1 MSGLVRNLTSNEINK
16 FERKIRGKGAVREEK
31 TFTSFI
37 WNEDM
42 NDIAKFIKSLEDSRV
57 LIDGFTEQ

>member
-31 TFTSFI
+31 TFTLFI

>member
-31 TFTSFI
+31 TYTSFI
-37 WNEDM
+37 WNEGM

>member
-1 MSGLVRNLTSNEINK
+1 MSRLVRNLTSNEINK

>member
-16 FERKIRGKGAVREEK
+16 FERKIGGKGAVREEK

>member
-16 FERKIRGKGAVREEK
+16 FERKIRGKGAVREGK

>member
-42 NDIAKFIKSLEDSRV
+42 NDIAKFVKSLEDSRV